1 MGWWVCV
8 PFFFLEYL
16 QENEPLCC
24 GPVNIHIS
32 FSPFIRGLMR
42 INVCWIESVTPRLD
56 TQGDWTGISSLK
68 RSARIQTAASGSS
81 ALCISNRTKWGEM
94 ASLWTFSVETH
105 QKSEQETCFPTRVKY
120 RRVSP
125 ASAFWEYLLLV
136 PFGLTWVSLL
146 LVSAFASV
154 RMCSRGI
161 LFCYSS
167 LMLCPLL
174 GLLSYIFV
182 ILYPRKFV
190 KNLLIFASPY
200 LKYRHLIIHC
210 SKAQHTFCFACAS
223 DKNSLLKEFKIP
235 E

>member
-1 MGWWVCV
+1 MFLF
-8 PFFFLEYL
+8 FFFLEYL

-105 QKSEQETCFPTRVKY
+105 QKSEQETCFPTRVKC

-125 ASAFWEYLLLV
+125 ASAFWADV
-136 PFGLTWVSLL
+136 GL
-146 LVSAFASV
+146 
-154 RMCSRGI
+154 
-161 LFCYSS
+161 
-167 LMLCPLL
+167 
-174 GLLSYIFV
+174 
-182 ILYPRKFV
+182 
-190 KNLLIFASPY
+190 ASPCVC
-200 LKYRHLIIHC
+200 L
-210 SKAQHTFCFACAS
+210 CFGENVLERDLVLLFES
-223 DKNSLLKEFKIP
+223 DALSLAGIA
-235 E
+235 